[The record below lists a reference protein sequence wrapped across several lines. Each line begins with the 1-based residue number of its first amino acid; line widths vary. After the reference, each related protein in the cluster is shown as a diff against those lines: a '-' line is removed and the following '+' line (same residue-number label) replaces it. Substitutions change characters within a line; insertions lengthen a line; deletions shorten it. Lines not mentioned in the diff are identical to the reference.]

1 MNLPK
6 GLSWFLRIT
15 PLRISLTV
23 ALIFS
28 GVHFT
33 IEGEFFEY
41 GLFSKNGMIHL
52 LDLKALDLKIQGR
65 TMEDMPEP
73 QVVVAAIDEKSVAKY
88 GLWPWNRTVIADF
101 ITAATEGGAKVIA
114 FDAVFADE
122 DRNAS
127 YTVLKS
133 FMTAYDDAAL
143 GPQSKGMKTLLAR
156 LEKSKK
162 ILSKMEEALNSLKK
176 DTKSLRGSAKKTAK
190 TTIESSEEALKVA
203 LEENKLLRSGLKAA
217 LQRAETT
224 WTIP

>member
-73 QVVVAAIDEKSVAKY
+73 QVVVAAIDEKS
-88 GLWPWNRTVIADF
+88 IIF
-101 ITAATEGGAKVIA
+101 
-114 FDAVFADE
+114 
-122 DRNAS
+122 
-127 YTVLKS
+127 
-133 FMTAYDDAAL
+133 
-143 GPQSKGMKTLLAR
+143 
-156 LEKSKK
+156 
-162 ILSKMEEALNSLKK
+162 
-176 DTKSLRGSAKKTAK
+176 
-190 TTIESSEEALKVA
+190 
-203 LEENKLLRSGLKAA
+203 
-217 LQRAETT
+217 
-224 WTIP
+224 